1 MKIALISGITGQD
14 GSFLAKL
21 LLHKGYEVHGIKRR
35 ASSFNTERI
44 DYLYQDPH
52 ERNARFFLHYGDL
65 ADSTNLIRII
75 NRVQPD
81 EIYNLG
87 AQSHVQV
94 SFETPEYTADVDG
107 LGTLRLLEA
116 IRILGMEKKVRFYQA
131 STSEL
136 FGKVQE
142 IPQKETTPFYPRS
155 PYACA
160 KLFAYWIVVN
170 YRESYGM
177 HASNGILFNHESP
190 VRGETFVTRKITLAA
205 ARIKLGLQKKLYLG
219 NLNAKRDWGY
229 APEYV
234 EGMWR
239 MLQQD
244 IPDDFVLA
252 TGETHEVKE
261 FVNLSFKELGIEI
274 EWVGNFENEKGINKT
289 DGDVIVEIDKN
300 YYRPTEVD
308 VLIGNPLKAKKKL
321 DWQANTKFEEL
332 VKIMTNADFEL
343 VKNLI
348 R

>member
-1 MKIALISGITGQD
+1 
-14 GSFLAKL
+14 
-21 LLHKGYEVHGIKRR
+21 
-35 ASSFNTERI
+35 
-44 DYLYQDPH
+44 
-52 ERNARFFLHYGDL
+52 
-65 ADSTNLIRII
+65 
-75 NRVQPD
+75 
-81 EIYNLG
+81 
-87 AQSHVQV
+87 
-94 SFETPEYTADVDG
+94 
-107 LGTLRLLEA
+107 
-116 IRILGMEKKVRFYQA
+116 
-131 STSEL
+131 
-136 FGKVQE
+136 
-142 IPQKETTPFYPRS
+142 
-155 PYACA
+155 
-160 KLFAYWIVVN
+160 
-170 YRESYGM
+170 
-177 HASNGILFNHESP
+177 
-190 VRGETFVTRKITLAA
+190 
-205 ARIKLGLQKKLYLG
+205 
-219 NLNAKRDWGY
+219 
-229 APEYV
+229 
-234 EGMWR
+234 